1 MFLVSE
7 RERERERE
15 SIILRVI
22 FQVKSLYTI
31 KSYKISNPQISP
43 FVILKLWMRCN
54 LGVIKGGSLKS
65 ASKKTDDAINGKMKI
80 LVTLG
85 FGEDLKAFIY
95 LF

>member
-1 MFLVSE
+1 
-7 RERERERE
+7 
-15 SIILRVI
+15 
-22 FQVKSLYTI
+22 
-31 KSYKISNPQISP
+31 
-43 FVILKLWMRCN
+43 

-95 LF
+95 LFLKRESVWARQNLTTF